1 MNHARAGELPLIR
14 LDKIHWFRSVEE
26 RYQFEPPLVHTN
38 RTRFNRGDLQVIYF
52 APDQVLARFEARDV
66 LGHWFGDAVP
76 SPRNRHVVVEYR
88 IDLGSVAMIVDSRP
102 PELVTVD
109 TTVQEMTGDWH
120 SYPWGVTDAPTQN
133 LASAIYARLDAP
145 LGLTA
150 PSARNPQQNNLI
162 LFADRLP
169 PRSISF
175 ERLLLWHDGLLSDP
189 ARIATGATFVPSV
202 IAP

>member
-76 SPRNRHVVVEYR
+76 ASAALYLFRETPSLARRPA
-88 IDLGSVAMIVDSRP
+88 LGSGPDRDGGNICSVCHCAMSRRLGNRRP
-102 PELVTVD
+102 S
-109 TTVQEMTGDWH
+109 DW
-120 SYPWGVTDAPTQN
+120 
-133 LASAIYARLDAP
+133 
-145 LGLTA
+145 
-150 PSARNPQQNNLI
+150 PSIKGTRRI
-162 LFADRLP
+162 
-169 PRSISF
+169 
-175 ERLLLWHDGLLSDP
+175 
-189 ARIATGATFVPSV
+189 ARIYG
-202 IAP
+202 

>member
-14 LDKIHWFRSVEE
+14 LARILWYRSVEE
-26 RYQFEPPLVHTN
+26 RYQFEPPPA
-38 RTRFNRGDLQVIYF
+38 RERPTRFNPGNLQVMYF

-76 SPRNRHVVVEYR
+76 APRDRHVVVEYS
-88 IDLGSVAMIVDSRP
+88 IDLGPKRAIVDVRP
-102 PELVTVD
+102 PQLTTVE

-120 SYPWGVTDAPTQN
+120 SYPWGDADAPTQA
-133 LASAIYARLDAP
+133 LARAIHGRSDAP

-150 PSARNPQQNNLI
+150 PSARNPQLDNLI

-169 PRSISF
+169 LRSISYS
-175 ERLLLWHDGLLSDP
+175 RRLLWHSDLISGHVLRM
-189 ARIATGATFVPSV
+189 AGR
-202 IAP
+202 

>member
-1 MNHARAGELPLIR
+1 M
-14 LDKIHWFRSVEE
+14 
-26 RYQFEPPLVHTN
+26 
-38 RTRFNRGDLQVIYF
+38 IYF

-162 LFADRLP
+162 LFVDRLP

-175 ERLLLWHDGLLSDP
+175 ERRLLWHDGLLSDP
-189 ARIATGATFVPSV
+189 ARIATGGN
-202 IAP
+202 I